1 MFLNLLLSLMVGMIC
16 LMSWMFKR
24 NLELDKDTQEL
35 VKEIIRTTELLNH
48 RVSQIEEWINSQRKV
63 TKKFIQGKNDRNV
76 GDKDKINFLYK

>member
-35 VKEIIRTTELLNH
+35 VKKIIRTTELLNH
-48 RVSQIEEWINSQRKV
+48 RVSQIEEWINYQQKV
-63 TKKFIQGKNDRNV
+63 TKKLTQGKNDKN
-76 GDKDKINFLYK
+76 I

>member
-35 VKEIIRTTELLNH
+35 VKKIIRTTELLNH
-48 RVSQIEEWINSQRKV
+48 KVSQIEEWINSQQKV
-63 TKKFIQGKNDRNV
+63 TRKLTQGKNDKN
-76 GDKDKINFLYK
+76 I

>member
-35 VKEIIRTTELLNH
+35 VKKIIRTTELLNH
-48 RVSQIEEWINSQRKV
+48 RVSQIEEWINSSQKV
-63 TKKFIQGKNDRNV
+63 TKKLIQGKNDKN
-76 GDKDKINFLYK
+76 I

>member
-35 VKEIIRTTELLNH
+35 VKKIIRTTELLNH

-63 TKKFIQGKNDRNV
+63 TKKLTEGKNDKN
-76 GDKDKINFLYK
+76 I

>member
-35 VKEIIRTTELLNH
+35 VKKIIRTTELLNH
-48 RVSQIEEWINSQRKV
+48 RVSQIEEWINYQQKV
-63 TKKFIQGKNDRNV
+63 TKKLTQGKNDNN
-76 GDKDKINFLYK
+76 I

>member
-35 VKEIIRTTELLNH
+35 VKKIIRTTELLNH
-48 RVSQIEEWINSQRKV
+48 WGLQIEEWINSQRKV
-63 TKKFIQGKNDRNV
+63 TKKFIQGVKTIEML
-76 GDKDKINFLYK
+76 GIKIK

>member
-1 MFLNLLLSLMVGMIC
+1 MVGMIC

-35 VKEIIRTTELLNH
+35 VKKIIRTTELLNH

-63 TKKFIQGKNDRNV
+63 TKKLTESKNDKN
-76 GDKDKINFLYK
+76 I

>member
-35 VKEIIRTTELLNH
+35 VKKIIRTTELLNY
-48 RVSQIEEWINSQRKV
+48 RVSQLEEWINSQQKV
-63 TKKFIQGKNDRNV
+63 TKKFTESKNDKN
-76 GDKDKINFLYK
+76 I

>member
-1 MFLNLLLSLMVGMIC
+1 MVGMIC

-35 VKEIIRTTELLNH
+35 VKKIIRTTELLNH
-48 RVSQIEEWINSQRKV
+48 WVLQIEEWINSQRKV

>member
-1 MFLNLLLSLMVGMIC
+1 MFLNLLLSLIVGMIC

-35 VKEIIRTTELLNH
+35 VKKIIRTTELLNH

-63 TKKFIQGKNDRNV
+63 TKKLTESKNDKN
-76 GDKDKINFLYK
+76 I

>member
-35 VKEIIRTTELLNH
+35 VKKIIRTTELLNH
-48 RVSQIEEWINSQRKV
+48 WVLQIEEWINSQRKV
-63 TKKFIQGKNDRNV
+63 TKKFIQGVKTIEML
-76 GDKDKINFLYK
+76 GIKIK

>member
-35 VKEIIRTTELLNH
+35 VKKIIRTTELLNH
-48 RVSQIEEWINSQRKV
+48 RVSQIE
-63 TKKFIQGKNDRNV
+63 G
-76 GDKDKINFLYK
+76 

>member
-35 VKEIIRTTELLNH
+35 VKKIIRTTELLNY
-48 RVSQIEEWINSQRKV
+48 RVSQIEEGSVQLIQKTRKFST
-63 TKKFIQGKNDRNV
+63 TK
-76 GDKDKINFLYK
+76 

>member
-35 VKEIIRTTELLNH
+35 VKKIIRTTELLNH

-63 TKKFIQGKNDRNV
+63 TKKLTQGKNDKN
-76 GDKDKINFLYK
+76 I

>member
-1 MFLNLLLSLMVGMIC
+1 MVGMIC

-35 VKEIIRTTELLNH
+35 VKKIIRTTELLNH

-63 TKKFIQGKNDRNV
+63 TKKLTQGKNDKN
-76 GDKDKINFLYK
+76 I

>member
-16 LMSWMFKR
+16 LMSWMFRR

-35 VKEIIRTTELLNH
+35 VKKIIRTTELLNH

-63 TKKFIQGKNDRNV
+63 TKKLTQGKNDKN
-76 GDKDKINFLYK
+76 I

>member
-35 VKEIIRTTELLNH
+35 VKKIIRTNELLNH
-48 RVSQIEEWINSQRKV
+48 RVSQIEEWINS
-63 TKKFIQGKNDRNV
+63 
-76 GDKDKINFLYK
+76 

>member
-35 VKEIIRTTELLNH
+35 VKKIIRTTELLNH
-48 RVSQIEEWINSQRKV
+48 WVLQIEEWINSQRKV

>member
-1 MFLNLLLSLMVGMIC
+1 MFLNLLLSLIVGMIC

-35 VKEIIRTTELLNH
+35 VKKIIRTTELLNH

-63 TKKFIQGKNDRNV
+63 TKKLTQGKNDKN
-76 GDKDKINFLYK
+76 I

>member
-35 VKEIIRTTELLNH
+35 VKKIIRTTELLNH

-63 TKKFIQGKNDRNV
+63 TKKFTQDKNDKN
-76 GDKDKINFLYK
+76 I

>member
-35 VKEIIRTTELLNH
+35 VKKIIRTTELLNH
-48 RVSQIEEWINSQRKV
+48 RVSQIGEWINSQRKV
-63 TKKFIQGKNDRNV
+63 TKKLTQGKNDKN
-76 GDKDKINFLYK
+76 I

>member
-35 VKEIIRTTELLNH
+35 VKKIIRTTELLNH

-63 TKKFIQGKNDRNV
+63 TKKLTQGKNDRNV

>member
-35 VKEIIRTTELLNH
+35 VKKIIRTTELLNH
-48 RVSQIEEWINSQRKV
+48 RVLQIEEWINSQRKV
-63 TKKFIQGKNDRNV
+63 TKKLTQGKND
-76 GDKDKINFLYK
+76 KSI

>member
-35 VKEIIRTTELLNH
+35 VKKIIRTTELLNH
-48 RVSQIEEWINSQRKV
+48 RVLQIEEWINSSQKV
-63 TKKFIQGKNDRNV
+63 TKK
-76 GDKDKINFLYK
+76 LTL